1 MKIAVQTILDALVS
15 RLCEQAKRYSPTLES
30 APVAILWTDEKREW
44 EGVIP
49 KIKAVLPSLFSLGD
63 YLPDERTGPG
73 VWLRMVA
80 DRQAGKLAI
89 DETPLLYLPGVANG
103 SLRTD
108 LRGLKDNSQLA
119 PIAELQYRGL
129 FWRQENSKDWTLRAF
144 LESKRGGLGLS
155 VAGDQDTLQTL
166 KIAFPKL
173 LERNLQALS
182 GQTLDKRLLDDIINP
197 EPADDILRWLS
208 LPSVVQAEKGDG
220 WLSFIATNRS
230 RFGVDLATGPV
241 EVVQRILASQ
251 SGDAVFPLWEKYCAH
266 WPFYPD
272 AYNVFKGITPHDL
285 FVGAE
290 RYPRENEADEK
301 RLADD
306 LLKAVAQEPTKAA
319 NALLDLEN
327 HHGPRREMLW
337 AKMGRSP
344 LAVALKDLTHIATAF
359 LAPIP
364 GGSVAELARYYAD
377 IGWQVDA
384 SARAAMV
391 IAQQADLEKP
401 IYAVL
406 ETLYRCWLEKLA
418 ESFQSMVRSEG
429 YPHWSLP
436 DVPDG
441 TVLLFVDGLRFDLAH
456 ELESLLVADGLAV
469 EVAAGFTSVPSVT
482 SSGKV
487 WVSPVA
493 AQAIHLTTLLMG
505 EGSGVRGQGFEPQLP
520 KGDYTADKLR
530 KVMEATAYAIVDAE
544 QPMLAYGRGWA
555 EFSGDVDSDGHN
567 KGIRLARAVP
577 THLDDLKRTLHRLLL
592 AGWKQIWVVT
602 DHGWLLLPGGLPKA
616 ELPAKVTETKWGRCA
631 VLKDAVGD
639 HDWLVMP
646 WSYDNAVRIAL
657 APGISAFSSGREYD
671 HGGLS
676 PQESVIPLLR
686 VSCLGATVGLPQI
699 ISVKWNTRK
708 TICTIIITPFSA
720 VESASSR
727 LVNTR
732 QDAASTAEYSLSVE
746 RLGCAISEAETI
758 APDGKGR
765 VIFEEVDDLLG
776 EQVSVVLRREG
787 QKVCEVQLNFGESW
801 NAA

>member
-1 MKIAVQTILDALVS
+1 MKTSPQTVLDALVA
-15 RLCEQAKRYSPTLES
+15 RLREQAKRYNPTLES

-49 KIKAVLPSLFSLGD
+49 KVKAALPALFSLGD

-80 DRQAGKLAI
+80 DRQAGQLAAG
-89 DETPLLYLPGVANG
+89 ETPVLYLPGVANG

-108 LRGLKDNSQLA
+108 LRGLKDDPQLS
-119 PIAELQYRGL
+119 PVAELQYRGL

-155 VAGDQDTLQTL
+155 VAGDQETLQTL
-166 KIAFPKL
+166 RIAFPKL

-197 EPADDILRWLS
+197 EPADDVLRWLS
-208 LPSVVQAEKGDG
+208 LPGVVQAEKADG
-220 WLSFIATNRS
+220 WLSFIATTRS
-230 RFGVDLATGPV
+230 RFGVDLATGPM
-241 EVVQRILASQ
+241 EVAQRIMGSR
-251 SGDAVFPLWEKYCAH
+251 SGEAAFPLWEKYCAH
-266 WPFYPD
+266 WLFYPD
-272 AYNVFKGITPHDL
+272 AYDVFKGIPSHDL
-285 FVGAE
+285 FAGAE
-290 RYPRENEADEK
+290 RYPRENEADER

-306 LLKAVAQEPTKAA
+306 LLKAVAQEPTQAA
-319 NALLDLEN
+319 NTLLDLEKQ
-327 HHGPRREMLW
+327 HGPRREMLW

-344 LAVALKDLTHIATAF
+344 MAVVLKDLAHIATSF

-364 GGSVAELARYYAD
+364 GGSVDELAGYYAD
-377 IGWQVDA
+377 VGWRVDA
-384 SARAAMV
+384 SARAAMA
-391 IAQQADLEKP
+391 IAQQAGHEKP

-406 ETLYRCWLEKLA
+406 DRLYRRWLEKLS
-418 ESFQSMVRSEG
+418 ESFQGMVRSEG
-429 YPHWSLP
+429 YPHWRLP
-436 DVPDG
+436 DVSDG
-441 TVLLFVDGLRFDLAH
+441 TVLLFVDGLRFDLAR
-456 ELESLLVADGLAV
+456 ELESLLLAEGLAV
-469 EVAAGFTSVPSVT
+469 EVTRGFTSVPSVT

-493 AQAIHLTTLLMG
+493 AQAINLTLPPPG
-505 EGSGVRGQGFEPQLP
+505 EGFGAKAQGFEPQLP

-530 KVMEATAYAIVDAE
+530 KVMEATAYAIVDTE
-544 QPMLAYGRGWA
+544 QPTLAYGRGWA
-555 EFSGDVDSDGHN
+555 EFPGDIDSDGHN
-567 KGIRLARAVP
+567 KGLRLARAVP
-577 THLDDLKRTLHRLLL
+577 SHLDDLKRTLRRLLA
-592 AGWKQIWVVT
+592 AGWKQVWVVT

-639 HDWLVMP
+639 HDWLVLP
-646 WSYDNAVRIAL
+646 WSYHNTVRIAL

-686 VSCLGATVGLPQI
+686 VSSPGVTAGIPKIV
-699 ISVKWNTRK
+699 SVRWNTRK
-708 TICTIIITPFSA
+708 TICTIAISPSI
-720 VESASSR
+720 ECK
-727 LVNTR
+727 
-732 QDAASTAEYSLSVE
+732 DEYSLSVE
-746 RLGCAISEAETI
+746 RLGSALGDAEGI
-758 APDGKGR
+758 ATDGKGR

-776 EQVSVVLRREG
+776 ELVSVVLRREG
-787 QKVCEVQLNFGESW
+787 QKVCEEQLNFGEAL